1 MSTSNPNVGRR
12 ASKPWYREPY
22 VWMVIGGPLSVVVA
36 SFITFG
42 LVVGHPDPV
51 LSHPENNRDD
61 DSAVIERLSPDQRE
75 ALRPAE
81 VARNHVATPSTA
93 QAPTAQ

>member
-1 MSTSNPNVGRR
+1 MNASNPNVARR
-12 ASKPWYREPY
+12 VSKPWYREPY

-51 LSHPENNRDD
+51 LAHPENSRDNE
-61 DSAVIERLSPDQRE
+61 SAVIERLSPDQRE

-93 QAPTAQ
+93 QAPAAQ

>member
-1 MSTSNPNVGRR
+1 MSALNPNAGRG
-12 ASKPWYREPY
+12 AAKPWYREPY

-51 LSHPENNRDD
+51 LAHPENSRDA
-61 DSAVIERLSPDQRE
+61 DSAVIERLTPDQRE

-81 VARNHVATPSTA
+81 VARNHVATPNTA
-93 QAPTAQ
+93 QAPAAQ